1 MATEAVRAA
10 GGVLWRPAARGANG
24 TAEPA
29 GTETDAAGIEICVVH
44 RPYRADWSLPKGKL
58 DGDEHP
64 LAAAVREVLEETGV
78 HGEPQL
84 RLPEVAY
91 TLPDGVPKTVEFW
104 LMRAADG
111 PADDP
116 MDPTEVDTVCWL
128 SPAQARERLTYPD
141 DRHLVEHVAGLPP
154 VTAVTALVR
163 HGHAGKRSEFG
174 GNDALRPLDEQGR
187 AEAETLGLVVSLV
200 APHRLFA
207 ATPLRCKQT
216 LEPLAARLGLP
227 IVVDSAFAEPA
238 EPDGVPARAKVAAA
252 RLTELRAG
260 PRAAVCSQGKVI
272 PPLLA
277 VLDGAGDTAPYRTPK
292 GTGWILT
299 WSGDRLLALSRI

>member
-1 MATEAVRAA
+1 LATVVRAA
-10 GGVLWRPAARGANG
+10 GGVLWRPAGDG
-24 TAEPA
+24 L
-29 GTETDAAGIEICVVH
+29 EICVVH

-58 DGDEHP
+58 DDHEHP

-78 HGEPQL
+78 RGEPHL

-91 TLPDGVPKTVEFW
+91 DLPDGTPKTVEFW
-104 LMRAADG
+104 LMRAQPG
-111 PADDP
+111 PAAEP
-116 MDPTEVDTVCWL
+116 VDPTEVDTVLWL
-128 SPAQARERLTYPD
+128 PPADALARLSYPQ
-141 DRHLVEHVAGLPP
+141 DRSLVEHVVALPP

-163 HGHAGKRSEFG
+163 HAHAGKRNEFD
-174 GNDALRPLDEQGR
+174 GNDALRPIDDEGR
-187 AEAETLGLVVSLV
+187 AEAETLGEVVSLIS
-200 APHRLFA
+200 PHQLFT

-238 EPDGVPARAKVAAA
+238 EVDEVPARAKLGAT
-252 RLTELRAG
+252 RLSELRDG

-272 PPLLA
+272 PSMLA
-277 VLDGAGDTAPYRTPK
+277 LLDGAEDPEPYKTPK

-299 WSGDRLLALSRI
+299 WSGERLLGLSRI

>member
-1 MATEAVRAA
+1 MATAPVRAA
-10 GGVLWRPAARGANG
+10 GGVLWRPANGGGTGAG
-24 TAEPA
+24 
-29 GTETDAAGIEICVVH
+29 DIEICVVH
-44 RPYRADWSLPKGKL
+44 RPYLADWSLPKGKL

-91 TLPDGVPKTVEFW
+91 TLADGTPKTVEFW

-111 PADDP
+111 PAADP
-116 MDPTEVDTVCWL
+116 VDPTEVDAVHWL
-128 SPAQARERLTYPD
+128 SPAAALARLTYPD
-141 DRHLVEHVAGLPP
+141 DRRLVEHVAALPP

-163 HGHAGKRSEFG
+163 HAHAGKRGEFD
-174 GNDALRPLDEQGR
+174 GNDALRPIDERGH

-200 APHRLFA
+200 APRRLFA

-216 LEPLAARLGLP
+216 LEPLAARTGLP
-227 IVVDSAFAEPA
+227 IVVDSGFAEPA
-238 EPDGVPARAKVAAA
+238 ELAEIPARAKAAAA
-252 RLTELRAG
+252 RLTELRG
-260 PRAAVCSQGKVI
+260 GQRAAVCSQGKLI
-272 PPLLA
+272 PPMLA
-277 VLDGAGDTAPYRTPK
+277 ALTGTPDSETYRTPK

-299 WSGDRLLALSRI
+299 WSGDRLAALSRI